1 MPENVAHW
9 RTPRRIEERVVISG
23 KLKLLTP
30 TQIGSGEP
38 VGPTDMT
45 LLRDPLTATK
55 ALLPGASIAGALRN
69 YLREREY
76 GYSRAVPDE
85 EAQDSPV
92 VQLFGG
98 RRGDDEG
105 AQSLLVVDDAL
116 SEEAQVEIRDGVRIE
131 PETGT
136 AAKGAKFDMELLQA
150 GTTLDLRFEL
160 LIPRDQAEELKS
172 ALARALQGFERGEIA
187 LGARKRRGFGRC
199 KVTEWSMVNYDLTTL
214 EGLRAWLDQDETSV
228 QNGSDIAKLLEV
240 EVGSEDNRRHFTM
253 DLTCW
258 LDGSLLVRAAAQAGS
273 DAGHL
278 HTVDAAGERVPVLP
292 GTSLAGVLRHRALRI
307 ANTLSPVGDGSALVE
322 AMFGSSPQKG
332 EERQPPA
339 SRVWVRET
347 KITGG
352 RSLVQSRVK
361 IDRFTGGAYPAAL
374 FSEEPLFGG
383 PDSRLKVHVT
393 LRSPRPLF
401 SVELDFNELNRNEIS
416 AELCAQ
422 FRKHDE
428 VLTSQA
434 MVEVKQAGSDWTIVD
449 CDKEYLIRNEYQ
461 TLNVYSSRK
470 HEVGLLL
477 LLLKDLWTG
486 DLPVGGESSVGR
498 GHLRGIKAKLHWNDD
513 SLDDDWNWTLRQTE
527 DGLQV
532 PEEAREPLEKAVA
545 ALTSYLKEV
554 ADETA

>member
-9 RTPRRIEERVVISG
+9 ETSRQIVKRVVISG
-23 KLKLLTP
+23 KLELLTP

-69 YLREREY
+69 YLREREHGY
-76 GYSRAVPDE
+76 GKAVPDDK
-85 EAQDSPV
+85 AQDSPV
-92 VQLFGG
+92 VRLFGG

-150 GTTLDLRFEL
+150 GTTFDLRFEL
-160 LIPRDQAEELKS
+160 LIPKDQTEELKP

-199 KVTEWSMVNYDLTTL
+199 KVTEWNVVTYDLTTV

-228 QNGSDIAKLLEV
+228 QSGSDIAKMLGVEV
-240 EVGSEDNRRHFTM
+240 EGDDSRRHFTM

-273 DAGHL
+273 DTGHL
-278 HTVDAAGERVPVLP
+278 HAVNTAGERVPVLP
-292 GTSLAGVLRHRALRI
+292 STSLAGVLRHRALRI
-307 ANTLSPVGDGSALVE
+307 ANTLSPFEDGSALVE
-322 AMFGSSPQKG
+322 TMFGSSPQEG
-332 EERQPPA
+332 EERKSTA

-361 IDRFTGGAYPAAL
+361 IDRFTGGAYPTAL

-383 PDSRLKVHVT
+383 PDSRIKVHVT
-393 LRSPRPLF
+393 LRSPR
-401 SVELDFNELNRNEIS
+401 R
-416 AELCAQ
+416 
-422 FRKHDE
+422 
-428 VLTSQA
+428 
-434 MVEVKQAGSDWTIVD
+434 
-449 CDKEYLIRNEYQ
+449 
-461 TLNVYSSRK
+461 

-498 GHLRGIKAKLHWNDD
+498 GRLRGIEAELHWNDD

-532 PEEAREPLEKAVA
+532 PEEARKLLENAVA
-545 ALTSYLKEV
+545 ALKSYLKEV